1 MKETRRTAGHPD
13 HTARPDSPR
22 TEQQRGDRQ
31 ALTAMIFTTAPRR
44 TRRHLPPVSGRAGRR
59 STAAPPAE
67 PVPGPDQTPPRD
79 PPRTHN
85 ARRAGP
91 GPDWS
96 RVLAAAGPSSP
107 AGGKDRRP
115 GRPGCRSVSTDATWG
130 QQRRS
135 ALQHATPPAAPRP
148 ERQPVNNDSAAPSSK
163 TLIRP
168 RTGSAIAATA
178 RPAAAPRPASM
189 SPQVVPTYPTQGVT
203 VQTQPRRYPRQAELD
218 AQRVVQKRAR

>member
-1 MKETRRTAGHPD
+1 MERQALHELADGRDHLYEAEMKETRRTAGHPG

-31 ALTAMIFTTAPRR
+31 ALAAMIFMTAPRR

-59 STAAPPAE
+59 STAALPAE
-67 PVPGPDQTPPRD
+67 PGPGPDQTPPRD
-79 PPRTHN
+79 PRRTHN

-107 AGGKDRRP
+107 AGGKDRVLAGP
-115 GRPGCRSVSTDATWG
+115 AADLSPPTTWC

-135 ALQHATPPAAPRP
+135 ALQHPTPPAAPRP
-148 ERQPVNNDSAAPSSK
+148 ERQRSTTIPQPPPQKRRSGRGRGPPSPPRRARPPRPG
-163 TLIRP
+163 RP
-168 RTGSAIAATA
+168 RCRS
-178 RPAAAPRPASM
+178 R
-189 SPQVVPTYPTQGVT
+189 
-203 VQTQPRRYPRQAELD
+203 
-218 AQRVVQKRAR
+218 